1 MIPNKM
7 VPWKYSTRNKQV
19 PAERLAI
26 AGLAVAY
33 NMEQYPTN
41 GPFPTQINRAE
52 EDVIVLEFDQE
63 IS

>member
-1 MIPNKM
+1 MII
-7 VPWKYSTRNKQV
+7 YFSSFFARNKQV

-41 GPFPTQINRAE
+41 GPFPTQINRARCFTKS
-52 EDVIVLEFDQE
+52 ILKIIF
-63 IS
+63 S